1 MSKYLLIILDMFL
14 PYEISKVAWESR
26 YRAENPPLYSSLD
39 HNIGCFHHFYLKTY
53 QHSVGLLD
61 TNVSLDKWLYFAC
74 FLMLTLVGNRQ
85 KNQLWNWSLIPL
97 LSNTVYTI
105 AGNNVSKQTKSHTY
119 LSGLVSY
126 AREFSF
132 GKLDELA
139 IWSDCQISR
148 KSH

>member
-1 MSKYLLIILDMFL
+1 MKRHHFDVKIPFNYTWYVFAI
-14 PYEISKVAWESR
+14 WESR
-26 YRAENPPLYSSLD
+26 YWAENPPLYSSLD

-97 LSNTVYTI
+97 LCNTVYTI
-105 AGNNVSKQTKSHTY
+105 AGYTVSKQTKSHTY

-126 AREFSF
+126 PMIYTLE
-132 GKLDELA
+132 
-139 IWSDCQISR
+139 R
-148 KSH
+148 KKDNYDG